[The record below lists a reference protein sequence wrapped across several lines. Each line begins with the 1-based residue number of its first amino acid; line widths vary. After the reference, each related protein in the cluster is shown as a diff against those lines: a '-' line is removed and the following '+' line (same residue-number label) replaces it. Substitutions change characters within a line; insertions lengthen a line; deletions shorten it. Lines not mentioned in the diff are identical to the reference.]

1 MQFLQIN
8 THAINNSSSSSD
20 DDADWELHTHSTP
33 TARAPSVRVRPPFK
47 PSRVMRVFEYMRAT
61 TTTATY
67 MQFQTVKVAAAA
79 AEWTVTKRR
88 KGD

>member
-33 TARAPSVRVRPPFK
+33 TARAPSVRPPFK

-67 MQFQTVKVAAAA
+67 MQFQTVTVAAAA

>member
-33 TARAPSVRVRPPFK
+33 TARAPSVRPPFK

-61 TTTATY
+61 TTTTATC
-67 MQFQTVKVAAAA
+67 MQFQTVTVAAAA